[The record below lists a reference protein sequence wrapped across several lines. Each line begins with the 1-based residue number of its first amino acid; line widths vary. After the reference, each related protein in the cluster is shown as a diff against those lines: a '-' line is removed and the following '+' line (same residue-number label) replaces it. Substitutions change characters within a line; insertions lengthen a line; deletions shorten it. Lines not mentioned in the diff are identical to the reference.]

1 MYMRKSCLTSL
12 LALIFVVSSFHIVLA
27 WEIDETSTVTRIV
40 DGDSFFIVDDEVRL
54 ADVSAPEWNEPG
66 GSLATSTITGL
77 IEGQQLYLD
86 TDQRTGR
93 GPYGRLDR
101 RRLHR
106 I

>member
-1 MYMRKSCLTSL
+1 MK
-12 LALIFVVSSFHIVLA
+12 HP
-27 WEIDETSTVTRIV
+27 VTRIV